1 MGMPVSADWEGYYT
15 AIEGRAARP
24 LLSETLALMSASKP
38 DGLGR
43 VAIDLGC
50 GDGTETR
57 ELLARGWR
65 VVAIDKTPAAIARVR
80 ASVPAEDRA
89 RLTAIAAVFTEVE
102 LPPADL
108 IYAGLS
114 LPFCDPA
121 SFGELWPRISVAVR
135 EDGWF
140 AGHFFGPRDSWA
152 GRADMTFLSRA
163 EVCALLTDFRIE
175 AYQEQDEDGDS
186 FAGRKHWHVFHVI
199 ARKVRSPRGATD
211 RG

>member
-1 MGMPVSADWEGYYT
+1 MSADWEGYYT

-24 LLSETLALMSASKP
+24 LLLETLALMSASKP

-65 VVAIDKTPAAIARVR
+65 VVAIDKTAAAIERVR
-80 ASVPAEDRA
+80 ASVPTEDRA
-89 RLTAIAAVFTEVE
+89 RLTAIAAAFTEVE

-114 LPFCDPA
+114 LPFCDPD
-121 SFGELWPRISVAVR
+121 SFGELWPRIGAAIR

-152 GRADMTFLSRA
+152 GRVDMTFLSR
-163 EVCALLTDFRIE
+163 EQVFALLTGFRVE
-175 AYQEQDEDGDS
+175 GYREQDEDGDS
-186 FAGRKHWHVFHVI
+186 FAGRKHWHVFNVI
-199 ARKVRSPRGATD
+199 AHKVRSPVRATD
-211 RG
+211 RV

>member
-1 MGMPVSADWEGYYT
+1 VNADWEGYYT
-15 AIEGRAARP
+15 ALEGRAARR
-24 LLSETLALMSASKP
+24 LLLETLALISTSKQGSP
-38 DGLGR
+38 RR

-57 ELLARGWR
+57 ELLARGWN
-65 VVAIDKTPAAIARVR
+65 VVAIDKTPQAIARVR
-80 ASVPAEDRA
+80 ASVPAEDCP
-89 RLTAIAAVFTEVE
+89 RLTAIAAAFTDIE

-114 LPFCDPA
+114 LPFCDPD

-140 AGHFFGPRDSWA
+140 AGHFFGPRDSWV
-152 GRADMTFLSRA
+152 GRVDMTFLSR
-163 EVCALLTDFRIE
+163 EQVCALLTDFRIE
-175 AYQEQDEDGDS
+175 GYQEQDEDGDS

-199 ARKVRSPRGATD
+199 AHKVRSPARAN
-211 RG
+211 